1 MVPNVEVRWFPSVE
15 LTATLKREEYCINI
29 CNNLI
34 WQHSNIKM
42 PFSAPELSAWH
53 LHAQLSFVKQWSEV
67 EAVDHPGA
75 KFGINK
81 DQSFRILLVYS
92 VIKQS

>member
-42 PFSAPELSAWH
+42 PFSAPELSA
-53 LHAQLSFVKQWSEV
+53 
-67 EAVDHPGA
+67 
-75 KFGINK
+75 
-81 DQSFRILLVYS
+81 
-92 VIKQS
+92 